1 MVMLLIINLSGV
13 IEMELKGK
21 TAIVTGGGAGIGE
34 GIALCLA
41 EAGADVVI
49 VDINKERA
57 TGVADKIK
65 SFGRKSLVSI
75 SDATNGEQIQQATR
89 KIIETFAKIDIL
101 VNVVG
106 GEVRFYKERTGER
119 FVEIS
124 GQEWNEMIDL
134 NLNATVKTCQAVVP
148 FMIKQNGG
156 KIVNISSDGG
166 RSPIWTGVRQS
177 ASSMAYG
184 VSKAG
189 IIQFTGLLA
198 LELAE
203 HNINVNC
210 VAPGAVWTPMFE
222 KHALREITSK
232 PQFKGMTPRKYY
244 EKVII
249 GGSPLK
255 REVTPADIGDA
266 VAFLVSDK
274 ARNITGQSINVD
286 AGTRPG

>member
-1 MVMLLIINLSGV
+1 
-13 IEMELKGK
+13 MELKGK

-75 SDATNGEQIQQATR
+75 SDAI
-89 KIIETFAKIDIL
+89 
-101 VNVVG
+101 
-106 GEVRFYKERTGER
+106 RFYKERTGER

-189 IIQFTGLLA
+189 IIHFTGLLA
-198 LELAE
+198 LELAG

-210 VAPGAVWTPMFE
+210 LAPGAV
-222 KHALREITSK
+222 
-232 PQFKGMTPRKYY
+232 
-244 EKVII
+244 
-249 GGSPLK
+249 
-255 REVTPADIGDA
+255 
-266 VAFLVSDK
+266 
-274 ARNITGQSINVD
+274 
-286 AGTRPG
+286 

>member
-1 MVMLLIINLSGV
+1 
-13 IEMELKGK
+13 MELKGK

-41 EAGADVVI
+41 EAGADIAI
-49 VDINKERA
+49 VDINDERA
-57 TGVADKIK
+57 AGVADKIK
-65 SFGRKSLVSI
+65 NLGRKSLVI
-75 SDATNGEQIQQATR
+75 IADATDSKQIKKATR
-89 KIIETFAKIDIL
+89 KIIETFAKVDIL
-101 VNVVG
+101 VNDVG

-119 FVEIS
+119 FAEIS

-134 NLNATVKTCQAVVP
+134 NLNAAIKTCQAVVP

-210 VAPGAVWTPMFE
+210 VAPGAIWTPMFE
-222 KHALREITSK
+222 KHALREITTK
-232 PQFKGMTPRKYY
+232 PQFKSMTPREYY

-249 GGSPLK
+249 AGSPLK
-255 REVTPADIGDA
+255 REVTPADIGEA
-266 VAFLVSDK
+266 VLFLVSEK
-274 ARNITGQSINVD
+274 SRNITGQSINVD
-286 AGTRPG
+286 SGIRPS